1 MEKDKGGSMKTLLLL
16 GGSAQQII
24 AIETAKRMGL
34 RTVLCD
40 YLPDNPGQY
49 HADDFHLVSTTDKE
63 AVLKVAI
70 NEKADGILAYASD
83 PAAPTAAY
91 VAEKLGLPGSPYKS
105 VELLCNKDEFREF
118 LATNHFH
125 TPLASGYDSIQKAL
139 HEIQSGRFNCPVI
152 VKPVDSSGSKGVSR
166 IDDIQ
171 EAEDRDWN
179 EQWEQEGF
187 DPIVISNNL
196 IIHDGRHLP
205 DSTPDI
211 AIEIDAKL
219 SFGTGTHETT
229 RMICSTLL
237 DLKPEGRVLDCGTG
251 TGILSICA
259 LKMGAKEA
267 IGYDIDEWSVDNAR
281 HNAVINQVDDR
292 FISLLG
298 DASILNKVE
307 GTFDLVMANINRNIL
322 LNDLP
327 QFVSKMNAGAT
338 LILSGFYTDD
348 CQILIEKAQ
357 TLGLSL
363 QQQKE
368 DQQWACLVFGR

>member
-1 MEKDKGGSMKTLLLL
+1 MKYFEVDFTISPYSADASDVLAAMAGEAGFETFEETETGLKGYV
-16 GGSAQQII
+16 QQS
-24 AIETAKRMGL
+24 L
-34 RTVLCD
+34 FD
-40 YLPDNPGQY
+40 
-49 HADDFHLVSTTDKE
+49 VS
-63 AVLKVAI
+63 VLK
-70 NEKADGILAYASD
+70 
-83 PAAPTAAY
+83 TAL
-91 VAEKLGLPGSPYKS
+91 EDFPFEDTTIS
-105 VELLCNKDEFREF
+105 
-118 LATNHFH
+118 
-125 TPLASGYDSIQKAL
+125 YDI
-139 HEIQSGRFNCPVI
+139 R
-152 VKPVDSSGSKGVSR
+152 
-166 IDDIQ
+166 

-187 DPIVISNNL
+187 EPIIISDNL

-219 SFGTGTHETT
+219 AFGTGTHETT

-237 DLKPEGRVLDCGTG
+237 ELQPKGRVLDCGTG

-259 LKMGAKEA
+259 LKLGAQEA

-281 HNAVINQVDDR
+281 HNAVINQIDNR
-292 FISLLG
+292 FTSLLG

-322 LNDLP
+322 LNDMP
-327 QFVSKMNAGAT
+327 QFVSKMNADAT

-348 CQILIEKAQ
+348 CQTLIEKAQ
-357 TLGLSL
+357 TLGLTL

-368 DQQWACLVFGR
+368 DQQWACLVLTR